1 MVSKE
6 LSEAAVELNTI
17 LEYTSQDVIDKIPK
31 KFLTFMKEI
40 ASTTYQFKYDTS
52 KPLEEQNIKPKTK
65 GLIALIYKDYLCDE
79 QERQEY
85 LNTVSRIMGEI
96 EQEKRELYN
105 PNNIFK
111 NKVQKKVE
119 EPEAH
124 NFPVTIKDESIF
136 TKIVSFIKRL
146 FGKR

>member
-79 QERQEY
+79 QEKQEY
-85 LNTVSRIMGEI
+85 LNTVSRIMREV
-96 EQEKRELYN
+96 EQEKRELYD

-111 NKVQKKVE
+111 NREQETVKEQK
-119 EPEAH
+119 AY
-124 NFPVTIKDESIF
+124 NLPVTIKEESIF

>member
-1 MVSKE
+1 MISKE

-31 KFLTFMKEI
+31 KFLAFMKKI
-40 ASTTYQFKYDTS
+40 ASANYQFKYDTS

-65 GLIALIYKDYLCDE
+65 GLIALIYKDYLCDV
-79 QERQEY
+79 QEKQEY
-85 LNTVSRIMGEI
+85 LSTVSRVMAEI

-111 NKVQKKVE
+111 NRVQEKVKETKTHNLPVKVKEKNIFKK
-119 EPEAH
+119 
-124 NFPVTIKDESIF
+124 T
-136 TKIVSFIKRL
+136 VSFIKKIFR
-146 FGKR
+146 KK

>member
-1 MVSKE
+1 MMSKE

-17 LEYTSQDVIDKIPK
+17 LEYTSPDVINKIPK
-31 KFLTFMKEI
+31 KFLTFMKKI

-79 QERQEY
+79 QEKQEY
-85 LNTVSRIMGEI
+85 LNTVSRVMEEI

-111 NKVQKKVE
+111 NRIQEIVE
-119 EPEAH
+119 ESQVH
-124 NFPVTIKDESIF
+124 NLPVTIKEENIF
-136 TKIVSFIKRL
+136 TKIVSFMKRL
-146 FGKR
+146 FGKK

>member
-17 LEYTSQDVIDKIPK
+17 LEYTSQDVINKIPK

-52 KPLEEQNIKPKTK
+52 KPLEEQDIKPKTK
-65 GLIALIYKDYLCDE
+65 GLIALIYKDYLCNE
-79 QERQEY
+79 QEKQEY
-85 LNTVSRIMGEI
+85 LNTVSRVIEGI

-105 PNNIFK
+105 PDNIFK
-111 NKVQKKVE
+111 NRVQDKVE
-119 EPEAH
+119 APKTH
-124 NFPVTIKDESIF
+124 NLPVAIKRESIF
-136 TKIVSFIKRL
+136 SKIVSFMKRL
-146 FGKR
+146 FGKK

>member
-52 KPLEEQNIKPKTK
+52 KPLEEQSIKPKTK

-96 EQEKRELYN
+96 EQEKRELYD

-111 NKVQKKVE
+111 NREQETVKEQK
-119 EPEAH
+119 AY
-124 NFPVTIKDESIF
+124 NFPVTIKEESIF